1 MNKENYQKL
10 LESELS
16 KDGAAGKELMLHACC
31 APCSSHVL
39 DYLHDKIKIT
49 VFYYNP
55 NIVEKDEYYK
65 REAELERLIEEINKE
80 YPGANINFAA
90 GNFEPER
97 FLEISKGLEKE
108 PEGGARCEK
117 CFYLRLK
124 ETAIMAKESGSDYFT
139 TTLTISPL
147 KNAELLNNI
156 GREISREVGIP
167 FLPSDFK
174 KKEGYKH
181 SVELSA
187 KYGLYRQN
195 YCGCPF
201 SKAESLEREKANKE
215 RK

>member
-1 MNKENYQKL
+1 MNKENFQKL
-10 LESELS
+10 MEEELS
-16 KDGAAGKELMLHACC
+16 KEGAADKKLMLHACC

-39 DYLHDKIKIT
+39 DSLHDRIDIT
-49 VFYYNP
+49 VLYYNP
-55 NIVEKDEYYK
+55 NIVDSMEYKK
-65 REAELERLIEEINKE
+65 REAELKRLIEQINKE
-80 YPGANINFAA
+80 YPGANIKFAA

-124 ETAIMAKESGSDYFT
+124 ETARVALENQADYFT

-147 KNAELLNNI
+147 KNAELLNRI
-156 GREISREVGIP
+156 GREVEKEVGIK

-201 SKAESLEREKANKE
+201 SKAESLIRVKE
-215 RK
+215 S